1 MKILAIYPYLTISS
15 SAIVIDNKIVAA
27 STEERFDRKKNST
40 SFPAN
45 SAKWCLKQ
53 AGLKW
58 KDLDMIVVPWN
69 PALNIQ
75 HASKR
80 WTENIRW
87 RGEIL
92 TNVPANLMGLMG
104 DKPPKEFEMNWSG
117 NTLKFLNHHECH
129 SAFSYFQS
137 SFKNATIVTIDGRG
151 EEESLTI
158 SKALKNKIEKIFSI
172 NFPHSIGLFY
182 STFTDFLGFKVNSDE
197 WKVMS
202 LASFSVGLEL
212 TLM

>member
-15 SAIVIDNKIVAA
+15 SALIIDGKVIAA

-40 SFPAN
+40 AFPEK
-45 SAKWCLKQ
+45 SAKWCLEFAK
-53 AGLKW
+53 LRW

-75 HASKR
+75 NASKR

-92 TNVPANLMGLMG
+92 TNVPACLMNIMQ
-104 DKPPKEFEMNWSG
+104 DEAPQEFEMRWSG
-117 NTLKFLNHHECH
+117 NILKFLNHHECH
-129 SAFSYFQS
+129 SAFSYYQS
-137 SFKNATIVTIDGRG
+137 PFKEANIVSIDGRG
-151 EEESLTI
+151 EQETLTI
-158 SKALKNKIEKIFSI
+158 SKASNKKIEKILSI
-172 NFPHSIGLFY
+172 DFPHSIGLFY

-202 LASFSVGLEL
+202 LASYSQKKK
-212 TLM
+212 